1 MAMPARVIIVSGFLG
16 AGKTTLIT
24 QLLKGALSQTKTVL
38 IENDFGEASV
48 DASLLKNSGFTVRE
62 LLSGCI
68 CCSLSGD
75 FALALEEVVLEYHP
89 EVVLIEP
96 SGVGRLSDIL
106 KACAAPRLRPHICV
120 AGKITVVD
128 ARRCQT
134 YRDNFGSFFEDQIGF
149 ADALVLSR
157 WEESSRRCQEALGL
171 LKGLNPHAPIYTGSW
186 EAIAW
191 DSLLGLSEPLA
202 SSGLGPRR
210 YRIRVP
216 DKTKEPAPAAHTF
229 FHTVTLYL
237 EKAFGPEEWERKAS
251 ELEKEFYGQVL
262 RAKGIVPSP
271 GGFLNLQYVP
281 GEVELTPCPPQ
292 SGFICIIGRDLCI
305 QELEK
310 LFNGD

>member
-1 MAMPARVIIVSGFLG
+1 MPARIIIISGFLG

-24 QLLKGALSQTKTVL
+24 ELLKGALSQTKTVL

-106 KACAAPRLRPHICV
+106 KACASPRLRPHICV
-120 AGKITVVD
+120 SAKITVVD

-157 WEESSRRCQEALGL
+157 WEEGSGCCREALSL
-171 LKGLNPHAPIYTGSW
+171 LKGLNPHVPVYTDSW
-186 EAIAW
+186 DAIPW
-191 DSLLGLSEPLA
+191 DSLLSLKEPLVPNRTA
-202 SSGLGPRR
+202 SRR
-210 YRIRVP
+210 YRVSVGEKAKGPVP
-216 DKTKEPAPAAHTF
+216 VAQSF

-237 EKAFGPEEWERKAS
+237 EKTFSKEEWKRRAA
-251 ELEKEFYGQVL
+251 ELEKALYGQVL

-271 GGFLNLQYVP
+271 DGFLNLQYVP

-292 SGFICIIGRDLCI
+292 SGFICIIGRNLCI
-305 QELEK
+305 QDLEK